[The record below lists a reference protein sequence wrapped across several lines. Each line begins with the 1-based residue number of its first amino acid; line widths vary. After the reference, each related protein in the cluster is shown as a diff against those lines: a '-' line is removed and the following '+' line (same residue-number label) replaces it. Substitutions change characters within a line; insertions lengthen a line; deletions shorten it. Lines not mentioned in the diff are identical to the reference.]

1 MKIRE
6 LRIAAGMTQQELASK
21 MAVNQTAVSQWERN
35 AVLPSSDRLPDLADA
50 LNCTIDALYG
60 RGDRDSASA

>member
-1 MKIRE
+1 MRIRE
-6 LRIAAGMTQQELASK
+6 LRIAAGMTQLELAAK

-50 LNCTIDALYG
+50 LNCTIDALFG
-60 RGDRDSASA
+60 RDGRESA

>member
-6 LRIAAGMTQQELASK
+6 LRIAAGMTQQELASR

-60 RGDRDSASA
+60 RDDRDSA